1 MKKEKEKKKKI
12 IDSAIQLFSQK
23 HYEAVSIVEI
33 CRNAE
38 VSNGIFYTYFK
49 DKTDLFCF
57 LLQETSTRINEYFQY
72 IEGSSIFE
80 RLVSFIKINLS
91 LTKEEFP
98 LIKVYREGQY
108 KFLEYEKNLKLVYH
122 QALEKVYQRPL
133 NKYEH
138 FFLMSGIRYINIFY
152 TSKNLTV
159 DIPFL
164 AKTLMYGLS
173 EPLKITISDL
183 DDSSFY
189 LRVPFNSSNIR
200 CSFLNSGL
208 EILKTT
214 SFSSF
219 RIQDL
224 VEKVNLST
232 GTFYNYFTDKEDFLK
247 IILFRTRKQVF
258 HFLKDNYRPEQTTL
272 DNYLT
277 FLYLLFEYYKDSPFK
292 YSLMRD
298 LELIYPKIYSQFVEE
313 DIHFYIKNLLGDF
326 FLNFQRKLLLAV
338 LLLGYCHY
346 MGIDFFYTNNFS
358 NRNKF
363 LETLLLYLQNGIEE

>member
-1 MKKEKEKKKKI
+1 MKKEKKKKI

-23 HYEAVSIVEI
+23 NYEAVSIVEI

-57 LLQETSTRINEYFQY
+57 LLQETSVRINAYFQN
-72 IEGSSIFE
+72 IEGNSIFE
-80 RLVSFIKINLS
+80 RLTSFIKINLS

-122 QALEKVYQRPL
+122 EALEKVYQRPL
-133 NKYEH
+133 DKYEH
-138 FFLMSGIRYINIFY
+138 FFLMSGIRYVNIFY
-152 TSKNLTV
+152 TSKNLSV
-159 DIPFL
+159 DVPFL
-164 AKTLMYGLS
+164 AKTLLYGLS
-173 EPLKITISDL
+173 EPLKLNISDL

-232 GTFYNYFTDKEDFLK
+232 GTFYNYFRDKEDFLK
-247 IILFRTRKQVF
+247 IILFRIRKQVF
-258 HFLKDNYRPEQTTL
+258 YFLKDNYRQEQTTL

-292 YSLMRD
+292 YSLIRE
-298 LELIYPKIYSQFVEE
+298 LELIYPKVYSQFVEE
-313 DIHFYIKNLLGDF
+313 DIHFYIKNLLGDL
-326 FLNFQRKLLLAV
+326 FLNFQKKQLIAV
-338 LLLGYCHY
+338 LLLGYSHY
-346 MGIDFFYTNNFS
+346 MGIEFFYTGNFTK
-358 NRNKF
+358 RDKF
-363 LETLLLYLQNGIEE
+363 LENLLFYLQNGIEE